1 MDGGKRMLGL
11 SEGRKIAKYALV
23 GGLNTGVDFAVF
35 CALVYA
41 SGMATI
47 WAQTISYGAGLI
59 NSYLLNRYWTFE
71 VKEQRRMAEMV
82 RFILINALSF
92 VAATAVLLGLAQWGL
107 ESAWAKIG
115 SVACSLVVNYA
126 GYRLWVF
133 RGMELHGKRA
143 N

>member
-1 MDGGKRMLGL
+1 MLRL
-11 SEGRKIAKYALV
+11 SEGRKMAKYALV

-41 SGMATI
+41 LGMATI
-47 WAQTISYGAGLI
+47 WAQAISYGAGLI
-59 NSYLLNRYWTFE
+59 NSYLLNRYWTFQ
-71 VKEQRRMAEMV
+71 VKDRQSMAELL

-92 VAATAVLLGLAQWGL
+92 IAATAVLLGLEQWGM
-107 ESAWAKIG
+107 ESSWAKIA
-115 SVACSLVVNYA
+115 SVGCSLAVNYA
-126 GYRLWVF
+126 GYRIWVF